1 VSQINKIIF
10 KKFKTGEGDKNEWD
24 TSDSFCI
31 LTPQLTSPV
40 TFHPLSQTPPSVQDY
55 FKSFVGCGLS

>member
-24 TSDSFCI
+24 TLDSFCI
-31 LTPQLTSPV
+31 LTPQLTSPM
-40 TFHPLSQTPPSVQDY
+40 TFHPSPKRHPLYRIISNLLLAVI
-55 FKSFVGCGLS
+55 